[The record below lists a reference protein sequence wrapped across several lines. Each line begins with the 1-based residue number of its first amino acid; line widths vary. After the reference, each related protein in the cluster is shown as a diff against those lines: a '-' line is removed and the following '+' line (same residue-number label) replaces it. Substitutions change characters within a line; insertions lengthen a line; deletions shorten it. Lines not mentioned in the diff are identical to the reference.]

1 MLSNPEPHLRPWA
14 HWLNIAA
21 LLTDIAF
28 ETDIAGRFTA
38 FGGTDVLGYAASDLL
53 RQNLGDLVA
62 LSADFDSGAA
72 SIGAIFASL
81 HSRKIAWRGMVG
93 LQRADGSQGV
103 YQLFLA
109 PKLAAPKLAAPKL
122 AAPRRGVPRL
132 GFPRLAAQ
140 AAPDPVAETAAEW
153 ADGAYGLLI
162 NLDAPTLRVLAPG
175 AHFGR
180 VMLDPQTGLWS
191 AASFADAVGRR
202 FDRLDVEGLPGTLLL
217 LGFSRTPPVGRGA
230 VATQLAEELRDI
242 IRPTDLLGRL
252 DATTFAL
259 WCDGMDDL
267 TGAERAAR
275 FCQRLPAGLPGPPC
289 ISVGLAA
296 RWPGKAE
303 DAATLI
309 RRAGAALRH
318 AERVAQAA
326 TDAGSTESVA
336 SGTWRAWNPSLPT

>member
-1 MLSNPEPHLRPWA
+1 MLSIPEPHLRPWA

-81 HSRKIAWRGMVG
+81 QSRKIAWRGIVG
-93 LQRADGSQGV
+93 LQRADGTQGV
-103 YQLFLA
+103 YQLL
-109 PKLAAPKLAAPKL
+109 LAPKL
-122 AAPRRGVPRL
+122 AAPRRAAPLRAVPRL
-132 GFPRLAAQ
+132 AVPRLAVR
-140 AAPDPVAETAAEW
+140 AAPDAVDDTAAEL

-162 NLDAPTLRVLAPG
+162 NLDAPTLRLLAPG
-175 AHFGR
+175 AQFGR

-191 AASFADAVGRR
+191 AASFADAIGRR

-217 LGFSRTPPVGRGA
+217 LGFSRTPPVGRSA

-326 TDAGSTESVA
+326 ADAGSTESVA